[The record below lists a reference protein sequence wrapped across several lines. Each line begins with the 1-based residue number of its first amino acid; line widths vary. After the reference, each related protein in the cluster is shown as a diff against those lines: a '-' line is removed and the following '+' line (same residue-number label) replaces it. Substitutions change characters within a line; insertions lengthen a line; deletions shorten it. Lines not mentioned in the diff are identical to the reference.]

1 MKKQESLN
9 YNSLS
14 LYYQERIVIMTV
26 VNDDKKETESHHD
39 ACDASY
45 NKYGKTQ
52 DENSTLA

>member
-1 MKKQESLN
+1 
-9 YNSLS
+9 
-14 LYYQERIVIMTV
+14 MTV